1 MLERAKPPK
10 KAEIGVDANS
20 MRLLR
25 WGTTMKPKTRENL
38 NFIMH
43 KKPPVKQY
51 CNAPTP
57 KKTTSQRTNR
67 NYIFALPSMVQHRQ
81 TSQGILSL

>member
-1 MLERAKPPK
+1 
-10 KAEIGVDANS
+10 
-20 MRLLR
+20 
-25 WGTTMKPKTRENL
+25 MKPKTGEQFH
-38 NFIMH
+38 FIMH
-43 KKPPVKQY
+43 RNRKPPVKQY

-57 KKTTSQRTNR
+57 KITTSQRTNR